1 MPLTRRQKWRID
13 KVQSEKIAR
22 ADKAASKVESQI
34 DENDKELQG
43 KVITR
48 YGQRQ
53 LVEDENGKVFQSVSR
68 QNIGFSVAGDRVLF
82 QRTKNDE
89 AIVTA
94 IYPRN
99 NELKRQDKLIAANI
113 DQLWLVVALEPHYE
127 FELIDRYLIMA
138 ENLNLSIGIIVNKIE
153 LANNG
158 NEFLDD
164 FIDYQSLGYDVHFLS
179 VKSNINIEI
188 FKNQL
193 ISKSHIFLGQS
204 GVGKSSLI
212 NSLIPDL
219 KLRVNEISYKSKLGK
234 HTTTNT
240 TLYHIPTGGDLIDS
254 PGVREFQLEN
264 LTETEIRNG
273 FKEFKAL
280 SDDCRFRDCK
290 HISEPNCAVKD
301 ALEKGEINIIK
312 SQQDKKLQ
320 KVLLSQCRNQKR
332 M

>member
-1 MPLTRRQKWRID
+1 MPLTRKQKWRID

-22 ADKAASKVESQI
+22 AGKAASKVESQLDK
-34 DENDKELQG
+34 DEIERSG

-53 LVEDENGKVFQSVSR
+53 LVENEQGRVFQSVSR
-68 QNIGFSVAGDRVLF
+68 QNIGLSVAGDRVLF
-82 QRTKNDE
+82 QKTKHDE

-94 IYPRN
+94 IYPRDS
-99 NELKRQDKLIAANI
+99 ELKRQGKLIAANI

-138 ENLNLSIGIIVNKIE
+138 ENSKLPIGIIVNKIE
-153 LANNG
+153 LSSD
-158 NEFLDD
+158 EKSTTKDFMYYKSLD
-164 FIDYQSLGYDVHFLS
+164 YDVHFVS
-179 VKSNINIEI
+179 VKNQTNLDT
-188 FKNQL
+188 FKEKLVN
-193 ISKSHIFLGQS
+193 KSHIFLGQS

-219 KLRVNEISYKSKLGK
+219 ELRVSEISNKSKLGK

-240 TLYHIPTGGDLIDS
+240 TIYHIPSGGDLIDS

-264 LTETEIRNG
+264 LTELEIKNG

-280 SDDCRFRDCK
+280 SSECRFRDCR
-290 HISEPNCAVKD
+290 HINEPNCAVKD
-301 ALEKGEINIIK
+301 SLDQGKISNSRYQSYLNI
-312 SQQDKKLQ
+312 LP
-320 KVLLSQCRNQKR
+320 
-332 M
+332 

>member
-1 MPLTRRQKWRID
+1 MPLTRKQKWRID

-153 LANNG
+153 LAING

-164 FIDYQSLGYDVHFLS
+164 FTHYQSLGYDVHFLS
-179 VKSNINIEI
+179 VTSKINIQI

-219 KLRVNEISYKSKLGK
+219 KLRVNEISNKSKLGK

-264 LTETEIRNG
+264 LTETEIRIG

-280 SDDCRFRDCK
+280 SDECRFRDCK
-290 HISEPNCAVKD
+290 HLSEPNCAVKD
-301 ALEKGEINIIK
+301 ALEKGEININRYHSYLNI
-312 SQQDKKLQ
+312 LT
-320 KVLLSQCRNQKR
+320 
-332 M
+332 

>member
-34 DENDKELQG
+34 DENVKELQG

-153 LANNG
+153 LANSC

-164 FIDYQSLGYDVHFLS
+164 FTHYQSLGYDVHFLS

-219 KLRVNEISYKSKLGK
+219 KLRVNEISNKSKLGK

-280 SDDCRFRDCK
+280 SDECRFRDCN

-301 ALEKGEINIIK
+301 ALEKGEININRYHSYLNI
-312 SQQDKKLQ
+312 LA
-320 KVLLSQCRNQKR
+320 
-332 M
+332 